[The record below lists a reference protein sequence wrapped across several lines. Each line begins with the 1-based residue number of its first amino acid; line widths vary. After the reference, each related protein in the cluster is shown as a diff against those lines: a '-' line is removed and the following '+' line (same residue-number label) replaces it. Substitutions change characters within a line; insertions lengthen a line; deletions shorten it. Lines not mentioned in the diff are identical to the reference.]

1 MCFVYYTATCKRVC
15 ARDNERA
22 LKTKRKNK
30 RRKEGGGNRFR
41 SFIVGAIAEELAPG
55 VATAWTDFFPESLTK
70 TILSFCKL
78 HCSTSTSGVRGDG
91 RNKNHFLPP
100 TNTGTATLIFTCLP
114 AFLYVFIYF
123 HRRHDSRCRRT
134 VSVPAQ
140 REKRYAICGRRALV
154 YKPTTGIE
162 LFLLFNEYTRAV
174 ELDPTVI
181 QYRAHGVCRKIPIFK
196 LLHTISVSRLRKTQ
210 LTRPKCRKTFFVLNW
225 Y

>member
-1 MCFVYYTATCKRVC
+1 MCSVYYTATCERVC

-30 RRKEGGGNRFR
+30 RRKEGGENRFR
-41 SFIVGAIAEELAPG
+41 SFIVGAIAEELASG

-78 HCSTSTSGVRGDG
+78 HCSTSTSGVHGDG

-123 HRRHDSRCRRT
+123 HHRHDSRCRRT

-154 YKPTTGIE
+154 YRLTTGIE
-162 LFLLFNEYTRAV
+162 LLLLFNERVHA
-174 ELDPTVI
+174 
-181 QYRAHGVCRKIPIFK
+181 RR
-196 LLHTISVSRLRKTQ
+196 
-210 LTRPKCRKTFFVLNW
+210 
-225 Y
+225 